1 MMWISLLLTVG
12 ADVLNRF
19 PSSGSLSQT
28 VHVMKY
34 IFPRQFGLHN
44 VFTCLPD
51 SRMSTLPVNDYSS
64 REEEISQSEKQ
75 R

>member
-1 MMWISLLLTVG
+1 VFLLGLILTAR

-19 PSSGSLSQT
+19 PSSDPFSQT

-44 VFTCLPD
+44 VFTCTPD
-51 SRMSTLPVNDYSS
+51 TRVSTLPANDYTT
-64 REEEISQSEKQ
+64 REEEIAQSEK
-75 R
+75 RR

>member
-1 MMWISLLLTVG
+1 MWVSLPLTIR

-19 PSSGSLSQT
+19 SSSESLSQT

-34 IFPRQFGLHN
+34 IFPRQFSLHN

-51 SRMSTLPVNDYSS
+51 TRTSTLPVNDYFS
-64 REEEISQSEKQ
+64 REEEIAQSEK
-75 R
+75 RR